1 MEYVTDGWQGKTPLP
16 TDSRSM
22 ERRETNCKDTG
33 SLGIVRRPAG
43 GRVRAGNAP
52 PVSMSQAPL
61 PEPDAA
67 AQDLVWMARVKL
79 GDTEALRALIEA
91 HQHRIIGT
99 VAKMLGDAAD
109 AEDIAQ
115 QVFIRVWK
123 SAARYEPTAKF
134 TTWLFKITRN
144 LVFNELR
151 RRKRHPAQSLDAVNS
166 DDRPMQA
173 PDHMVKAPD
182 KALLDEEMQAAI
194 QRAIDELPET
204 QRMAVILRRYDDIP
218 YEEIGEILD
227 LSVPAVKSVLF
238 RARTELR
245 EKLRRYLDA

>member
-1 MEYVTDGWQGKTPLP
+1 MSPDPSP
-16 TDSRSM
+16 PP
-22 ERRETNCKDTG
+22 ET
-33 SLGIVRRPAG
+33 
-43 GRVRAGNAP
+43 
-52 PVSMSQAPL
+52 
-61 PEPDAA
+61 DAA
-67 AQDLVWMARVKL
+67 AQDLVWMGRVKL
-79 GDTEALRALIEA
+79 GDTEALGQLIET

-99 VAKMLGDAAD
+99 VAKILGDDSD

-166 DDRPMQA
+166 DDRPMQL
-173 PDHMVKAPD
+173 PDHGVKAPD
-182 KALLDEEMQAAI
+182 TSLLDDEMQASI

-218 YEEIGEILD
+218 YEEIADILE

-245 EKLRRYLDA
+245 EKLKRYLDA

>member
-1 MEYVTDGWQGKTPLP
+1 
-16 TDSRSM
+16 
-22 ERRETNCKDTG
+22 
-33 SLGIVRRPAG
+33 
-43 GRVRAGNAP
+43 
-52 PVSMSQAPL
+52 MSQNPSPPLAP
-61 PEPDAA
+61 DVA

-79 GDTEALRALIEA
+79 GDEDALRELIEA

-99 VAKMLGDAAD
+99 VAKMLGDSGD
-109 AEDIAQ
+109 AEDVAQ

-151 RRKRHPAQSLDAVNS
+151 RRKRHPAQSLDAVND
-166 DDRPMQA
+166 DDRPLQV
-173 PDHMVKAPD
+173 PDHSIKAPD
-182 KALLDEEMQAAI
+182 TALLDDEMQTAI

-245 EKLRRYLDA
+245 EKLKRYLDA